1 MTAHRIYPD
10 FDRLLDAWNAHH
22 DLKRTGASFRDLAD
36 SRHRL
41 DLIRLGIG

>member
-1 MTAHRIYPD
+1 MTAQPISPD
-10 FDRLLDAWNAHH
+10 FDRLLDAWNSHH

-36 SRHRL
+36 SRRRL

>member
-1 MTAHRIYPD
+1 MTAQHISPD

-22 DLKRTGASFRDLAD
+22 DLKRTGAGVRELAD